1 MPLITIFIL
10 VTSRNRLKKSHVIA
24 EDWVFLSPLMSR
36 PEYIGRVPTLAVRL
50 LLSWQPAHSR
60 VSVRRRGNSVSWL
73 RPPERST
80 VTATARQPALSARCT
95 IALATSHLL
104 VA

>member
-1 MPLITIFIL
+1 MPLITIFIF
-10 VTSRNRLKKSHVIA
+10 VASRSRLKKSHVIA
-24 EDWVFLSPLMSR
+24 DDWVFLSPLRSR
-36 PEYIGRVPTLAVRL
+36 PEYMGRVPTLAARL

-60 VSVRRRGNSVSWL
+60 VSVRRRRNSVSWL
-73 RPPERST
+73 PPRGGPT
-80 VTATARQPALSARCT
+80 VTATARQPAFSARCT